1 MAHPP
6 RGACTGRGAAG
17 GWRRS
22 RRRGLGGPRV
32 RRGAFG
38 RRASERAAGTERAAN
53 GRVSDARHHRRR
65 PRRPRDGQG
74 PLPADRPA
82 RRQCGDGR
90 QHPRAASRADAAPD
104 AGARHGAVHPG
115 RHPVELHPARA
126 DARAGGHRL
135 EPDRGGGA
143 RPGVAHDLGR
153 QSRRGGVGCAAGRL
167 RRARVPQLRGGR
179 RADPKAAREAQGVPL
194 DRGAARL
201 RAGSRAIV
209 PDPRGVRDGPRGR
222 FPRPVRRTP
231 RGCPAG
237 RPAGPR
243 QGRPRPRQGKDARRA
258 DGLTPS
264 VRYGAQ
270 RAGPRRRQGR
280 GAAAERAREGQQTGR
295 CPAPAT
301 SRSHCGS
308 STCARNNRRPRP
320 SRWSGSC

>member
-22 RRRGLGGPRV
+22 RRRGLGGARV

-38 RRASERAAGTERAAN
+38 RRASERAAGAERAAY

-65 PRRPRDGQG
+65 PRRARDGQG

-82 RRQCGDGR
+82 RRQRGDGR

-115 RHPVELHPARA
+115 RHPPELHPARA

-153 QSRRGGVGCAAGRL
+153 QSRRGGVGRAAGRL
-167 RRARVPQLRGGR
+167 RRARVP
-179 RADPKAAREAQGVPL
+179 
-194 DRGAARL
+194 
-201 RAGSRAIV
+201 
-209 PDPRGVRDGPRGR
+209 
-222 FPRPVRRTP
+222 RTP
-231 RGCPAG
+231 RRKASRPRSRARSASRSVGSRGCATARRQPSNCP
-237 RPAGPR
+237 RPAW
-243 QGRPRPRQGKDARRA
+243 
-258 DGLTPS
+258 
-264 VRYGAQ
+264 
-270 RAGPRRRQGR
+270 
-280 GAAAERAREGQQTGR
+280 
-295 CPAPAT
+295 
-301 SRSHCGS
+301 
-308 STCARNNRRPRP
+308 CA
-320 SRWSGSC
+320 

>member
-22 RRRGLGGPRV
+22 RRRGLGGARV

-38 RRASERAAGTERAAN
+38 RRASERAAGAERAAY

-65 PRRPRDGQG
+65 PRRARDGQG

-82 RRQCGDGR
+82 RRQRGDGR

-115 RHPVELHPARA
+115 RHPPELHPARA

-153 QSRRGGVGCAAGRL
+153 QSRRGGVGRAAGPPSTRL
-167 RRARVPQLRGGR
+167 RPRIPRRKASRPRSRARSANRSV
-179 RADPKAAREAQGVPL
+179 
-194 DRGAARL
+194 
-201 RAGSRAIV
+201 GSRGCATARRQ
-209 PDPRGVRDGPRGR
+209 PNNC
-222 FPRPVRRTP
+222 PRP
-231 RGCPAG
+231 AW
-237 RPAGPR
+237 
-243 QGRPRPRQGKDARRA
+243 
-258 DGLTPS
+258 
-264 VRYGAQ
+264 
-270 RAGPRRRQGR
+270 
-280 GAAAERAREGQQTGR
+280 
-295 CPAPAT
+295 
-301 SRSHCGS
+301 
-308 STCARNNRRPRP
+308 CA
-320 SRWSGSC
+320 